1 VKKEYLK
8 PFAWGVALGAIVFL
22 ILSFATGWVVTS
34 RTADAQARATAA
46 EAVIDRLAPI
56 AVAQFLSDPNGPE
69 RLVELKNMDYWNRSD
84 FVVAQ
89 GWATMPGEKV
99 PDSDLAREVA
109 VRLAEMKE

>member
-8 PFAWGVALGAIVFL
+8 PFAWGVALGSIVLL
-22 ILSFATGWVVTS
+22 IVGFSTGWIVTS
-34 RTADAQARATAA
+34 KTADAQARATAA

-69 RLVELKNMDYWNRSD
+69 RLVELKKLDYWNRGD

-89 GWATMPGEKV
+89 GWATMPGEKEV
-99 PDSDLAREVA
+99 DSGLATEVA
-109 VRLAEMKE
+109 ARLAEFNQ